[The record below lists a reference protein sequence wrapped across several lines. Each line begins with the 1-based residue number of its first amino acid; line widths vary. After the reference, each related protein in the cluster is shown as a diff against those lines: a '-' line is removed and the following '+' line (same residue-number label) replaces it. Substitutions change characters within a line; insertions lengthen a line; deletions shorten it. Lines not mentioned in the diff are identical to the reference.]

1 MSQAP
6 RPLCFVLAT
15 VAMLALG
22 GPAASSEDSAP
33 PADIELDEVLVTGER
48 PGPAMWKVSKG
59 DHTLWIMGTLS
70 PMPAKMTWRQKRAEE
85 VIRASGEILAESSSH
100 WDMDLGI
107 RESFRMIGTVLKLRH
122 NADGSTLR
130 EVLPDDVYQRWHAA
144 HRRWFGKGPSPKER
158 ARPLYAA
165 FLLYDRALKKSG
177 LTDEP
182 LVWSRAEQLAK
193 QHKVKIRQRR
203 FRVKVRDPKGMFA
216 ELATLP
222 RDLEAACLVET
233 MDFIDRELPQ
243 MKKRAE
249 AWAVGD
255 MAALRALPRAELEPQ
270 CMELGEGTRIEQLA
284 NEEEAM
290 FARDWSGIVDWL
302 LLTHETSFT
311 TLPVGKLLEDDG
323 VLAGLRARGYTVE
336 EPQ

>member
-1 MSQAP
+1 MSQSTP
-6 RPLCFVLAT
+6 PLSVVLAT
-15 VAMLALG
+15 LAMLALTS
-22 GPAASSEDSAP
+22 PATSSENSTPA
-33 PADIELDEVLVTGER
+33 ADIELDEVLVRGER

-85 VIRASGEILAESSSH
+85 VIRASGEILAESTSH
-100 WDMDLGI
+100 WDMDLGL
-107 RESFRMIGTVLKLRH
+107 RESFGMIRTVMKLRH

-130 EVLPDDVYQRWHAA
+130 EVLPDEIYQRWHAA
-144 HRRWFGKGPSPKER
+144 HRRWFGDSPSPKER

-177 LTDEP
+177 LTDES

-193 QHKVKIRQRR
+193 QHKVKIRQRE
-203 FRVKVRDPKGMFA
+203 FRLKVRDAKGMFA

-270 CMELGEGTRIEQLA
+270 CMELGEGTRIEQLSK
-284 NEEEAM
+284 EEEAL
-290 FARDWSGIVDWL
+290 FARDWTGIVDWL

-311 TLPVGKLLEDDG
+311 TLPVGKLLEEGG

-336 EPQ
+336 EPR

>member
-1 MSQAP
+1 MSTVLRVGLAP
-6 RPLCFVLAT
+6 LAAALLVLHAP
-15 VAMLALG
+15 G
-22 GPAASSEDSAP
+22 GSTGEPAP
-33 PADIELDEVLVTGER
+33 TADVELDEVLVIGER
-48 PGPAMWKVSKG
+48 PGPAMWKVSKA

-70 PMPAKMTWRQKRAEE
+70 PLPAKMTWRQKRAEE
-85 VIRASGEILAESSSH
+85 VIRASGEILADSSSR
-100 WDMDLGI
+100 WDMDLGL
-107 RESFRMIGTVLKLRH
+107 RESFGMIRTVMKLRH

-130 EVLPDDVYQRWHAA
+130 EVLPEDIYQRWHAE
-144 HRRWFGKGPSPKER
+144 HRRWFGKSPSPKER

-193 QHKVKIRQRR
+193 QHKVKVRQRQ
-203 FRVKVRDPKGMFA
+203 FTVKVRDPKGLFA

-243 MKKRAE
+243 MKKRAQ

-255 MAALRALPRAELEPQ
+255 MAALRTLPRAELEPQ
-270 CMELGEGTRIEQLA
+270 CMELGEGTRIEQLSK
-284 NEEEAM
+284 EEEAM

-311 TLPVGKLLEDDG
+311 TLPVGKLLADDG
-323 VLAGLRARGYTVE
+323 VLTQLRSRGYTVE
-336 EPQ
+336 EPR